1 MTERLSTSFMKLSAS
16 ALGLPLEED
25 EHESVPS
32 MEPPAV
38 AEMSPPRSPT
48 DKLRAAVNASRFV
61 SGLTSSLSSQSSF
74 KGEIAVLLEQHAD
87 AVQQMADTLAS
98 EDTLVSRH
106 SGQLFKSS
114 EISGLKTQLFK
125 SSEISGLK
133 TSEVFFKTSELFKPK
148 VHDKLWR
155 LRFLLSAKGNA
166 ASATQA
172 AASCLKWRADNNID
186 AISSALPKMP
196 FEQWPGSKQVRLVPR
211 AADPHDSRA

>member
-98 EDTLVSRH
+98 DP
-106 SGQLFKSS
+106 
-114 EISGLKTQLFK
+114 
-125 SSEISGLK
+125 
-133 TSEVFFKTSELFKPK
+133 LFKPK

-166 ASATQA
+166 ASAAQA